1 MGRQRNANVLVIERD
16 PVIAEKIESLLKE
29 RSYAPITVSQK
40 EEAIRLLKKN
50 NYPLAIVGDTRE
62 SDSVFESMK
71 DIVMTSPMT
80 SMILITD
87 LPKKEVDEKAEGY
100 GILGHINRKIP
111 PEDLTSLLENF
122 ENILKSYDRT
132 AI

>member
-1 MGRQRNANVLVIERD
+1 MDSQQNVKALVIEGD
-16 PVIAEKIESLLKE
+16 PGISGAVEALLKE
-29 RSYAPITVSQK
+29 RSYDVVIFSDKK
-40 EEAIRLLKKN
+40 EALNFLKQEPS
-50 NYPLAIVGDTRE
+50 PLAVVGDAE
-62 SDSVFESMK
+62 K
-71 DIVMTSPMT
+71 MTSPMT

-111 PEDLTSLLENF
+111 PKDLTSLLENF

>member
-1 MGRQRNANVLVIERD
+1 MDSQQNVKALVIEGD
-16 PVIAEKIESLLKE
+16 PGISGAVEALLKE
-29 RSYAPITVSQK
+29 RSYDVVVFSDKK
-40 EEAIRLLKKN
+40 EALGFLKQEPS
-50 NYPLAIVGDTRE
+50 PLAVVGDTE
-62 SDSVFESMK
+62 KNISPFESMK

-111 PEDLTSLLENF
+111 PKDLTSLLENF